1 MRPRRCGQQRQGL
14 PRIWAPRPLSTDLCP
29 GTLMSQRGRGAIQSG
44 ACGTSGGT
52 LLDRQGAASV
62 LLELSYWGD
71 PEVGLRTGF
80 IFGSGP
86 PALVKFYSAW
96 GLCWDSSF
104 CAPGF
109 LVHGFG
115 PAFVETQ
122 KLCSADWTGLGHR
135 FCNAGLT
142 NSPPRFNPWHHLV
155 LQPWPAVTCWCRTRT
170 ES

>member
-1 MRPRRCGQQRQGL
+1 MWGRGHVASRDTGSPGSGLPDPCLQTCVQEHRCPKEVQGL
-14 PRIWAPRPLSTDLCP
+14 FKVGPVGGL
-29 GTLMSQRGRGAIQSG
+29 
-44 ACGTSGGT
+44 GGT
-52 LLDRQGAASV
+52 LLDRQAAASV
-62 LLELSYWGD
+62 LPELSYWGD

-80 IFGSGP
+80 IFSSGP

-115 PAFVETQ
+115 PGFVETR
-122 KLCSADWTGLGHR
+122 KLCLADWTGLGHR

-142 NSPPRFNPWHHLV
+142 NSLPRFNPRHHLV
-155 LQPWPAVTCWCRTRT
+155 FQP
-170 ES
+170 